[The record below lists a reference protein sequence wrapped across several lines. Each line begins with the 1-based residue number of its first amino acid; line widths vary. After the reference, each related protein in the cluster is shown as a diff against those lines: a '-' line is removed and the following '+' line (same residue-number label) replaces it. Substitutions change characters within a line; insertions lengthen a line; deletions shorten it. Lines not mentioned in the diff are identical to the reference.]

1 MVKPEW
7 MRDHSFTPT
16 LYLIRTNYKSVTKYF
31 WFFSC
36 LKKALLALV
45 LTVFYEQPLNA
56 IVGVSAVHAAYLAL
70 AVYCEPYE
78 RKYIRL
84 HFYITEGMKMFMFLS
99 LVNFAGE
106 YAEQANL
113 ISLTMI
119 FYGLLAFIF
128 SLHFLF
134 LLIHLCCER
143 KVYRH
148 FLRRKFCE
156 EEHPEVS
163 SGKVGYRAREFV
175 YIYVKE

>member
-1 MVKPEW
+1 
-7 MRDHSFTPT
+7 
-16 LYLIRTNYKSVTKYF
+16 
-31 WFFSC
+31 
-36 LKKALLALV
+36 
-45 LTVFYEQPLNA
+45 
-56 IVGVSAVHAAYLAL
+56 
-70 AVYCEPYE
+70 
-78 RKYIRL
+78 
-84 HFYITEGMKMFMFLS
+84 MKMFMFLS

-163 SGKVGYRAREFV
+163 SEKVGYRAREFV